1 MGPIRG
7 RPARLALRDRPP
19 SPAPPRRPTGAQ
31 QMNTGGVGALLAE
44 AFELY
49 RRNVR
54 VVLGVTIP
62 IVVIV
67 TGVTALGLG
76 ELTARFNPAPPTR
89 DVWIDVLASGQ
100 IGR

>member
-1 MGPIRG
+1 
-7 RPARLALRDRPP
+7 
-19 SPAPPRRPTGAQ
+19 
-31 QMNTGGVGALLAE
+31 MNPGGIGALLAE

-76 ELTARFNPAPPTR
+76 ELTARFNPAPPSR
-89 DVWIDVLASGQ
+89 DVLIDVLASGLVTVPLISAILAQ
-100 IGR
+100 LASRRGAASARR